1 VRSFLQVPKS
11 MDFTA
16 ARLNMVES
24 QLRTNRVVDTRLVEA
39 MAAVP
44 REAFLPAHLRAIA
57 YVDEDIALGG
67 GRYLMEP
74 MVFARLVQSAQ
85 LAPGARVLLVGSGCG
100 YGAAVLA
107 HMGMHVTALECD
119 AKLAA
124 AARAACAANGAASV
138 AAVEGPLEAGW
149 QAAAPFDAILF
160 EGGIGD
166 LPPAFA
172 TQVGEGGR
180 LLAVVAL
187 SDRFGPERQGK
198 ATLWQKFAGSLTA
211 RTLFDAATPLLPGML
226 REPGFVF

>member
-1 VRSFLQVPKS
+1 
-11 MDFTA
+11 MDFAA

-44 REAFLPAHLRAIA
+44 REAFLPPHLRAIA
-57 YVDEDIALGG
+57 YVDEDISLGG
-67 GRYLMEP
+67 GRALMEP

-85 LAPGARVLLVGSGCG
+85 LAANARVLLVGSGCG
-100 YGAAVLA
+100 YGSAVLA

-138 AAVEGPLEAGW
+138 ATVEGKLEAGW
-149 QAAAPFDAILF
+149 PAAAPYDAVLF

-166 LPPAFA
+166 LPSAFA
-172 TQVGEGGR
+172 AQVGEGGR
-180 LLAVVAL
+180 LLAVVVP
-187 SDRFGPERQGK
+187 PEHQGK
-198 ATLWQKFAGSLTA
+198 ATLWQKFAASLTA
-211 RTLFDAATPLLPGML
+211 RSLFDAATPLLPGMA

>member
-1 VRSFLQVPKS
+1 
-11 MDFTA
+11 MDFAA

-44 REAFLPAHLRAIA
+44 REAFLPSQLRAIA
-57 YVDEDIALGG
+57 YVDEDIALGN

-85 LAPGARVLLVGSGCG
+85 MAQGARVLLVGSGCG

-107 HMGMHVTALECD
+107 HMGMHVTALESD
-119 AKLAA
+119 AGLAA
-124 AARAACAANGAASV
+124 AARAACAANDAASV
-138 AAVEGPLEAGW
+138 TTVEGPLESGW
-149 QAAAPFDAILF
+149 PAAVPYDAVLF

-166 LPPAFA
+166 LPPAYA
-172 TQVGEGGR
+172 AQVGEGGR
-180 LLAVVAL
+180 LLAVVAP
-187 SDRFGPERQGK
+187 PERQGK
-198 ATLWQKFAGSLTA
+198 ATLWQKFSSSLTA
-211 RTLFDAATPLLPGML
+211 RVLFDAATPLLPGMA

>member
-1 VRSFLQVPKS
+1 
-11 MDFTA
+11 MDFSA

-24 QLRTNRVVDTRLVEA
+24 QLRTNRVVDSRLVEA

-57 YVDEDIALGG
+57 YVDEDIALGS
-67 GRYLMEP
+67 GRFLMEP

-85 LAPGARVLLVGSGCG
+85 LTPGARVLLVGSGCG

-107 HMGMHVTALECD
+107 HMGAHVTALESD
-119 AKLAA
+119 AKIAA
-124 AARAACAANGAASV
+124 AARTACAANGAGAV
-138 AAVEGPLEAGW
+138 ATVEGPMESGWPAG
-149 QAAAPFDAILF
+149 APYDVVLF

-172 TQVGEGGR
+172 AQMGEGGR
-180 LLAVVAL
+180 LLAVVTP
-187 SDRFGPERQGK
+187 PERQGK

-211 RTLFDAATPLLPGML
+211 RTLFDAATPLLPGMA

>member
-11 MDFTA
+11 MDFAA

-24 QLRTNRVVDTRLVEA
+24 QLRTNRVIDTRLVEA

-44 REAFLPAHLRAIA
+44 REAFLPSHLRAIA

-85 LAPGARVLLVGSGCG
+85 LAQGARVLLVGSGCG

-107 HMGMHVTALECD
+107 HMGLNVTALECD
-119 AKLAA
+119 ANLAA
-124 AARAACAANGAASV
+124 AARTACAVNGAGAV
-138 AAVEGPLEAGW
+138 ATVQGPLESGW
-149 QAAAPFDAILF
+149 PSAAPYDAVLF

-172 TQVGEGGR
+172 AQVGEGGR
-180 LLAVVAL
+180 LLAVLAP
-187 SDRFGPERQGK
+187 PEHQGK

-211 RTLFDAATPLLPGML
+211 RSLFDAATPLLPGMA

>member
-1 VRSFLQVPKS
+1 
-11 MDFTA
+11 MDFAA

-44 REAFLPAHLRAIA
+44 REAFLPSQLRAIA
-57 YVDEDIALGG
+57 YVDEDIALGN

-85 LAPGARVLLVGSGCG
+85 LAQGARVLLVGSGCG

-107 HMGMHVTALECD
+107 HMGMRVTALECE

-138 AAVEGPLEAGW
+138 TMVEGPLEAGW
-149 QAAAPFDAILF
+149 PAAAPYDVVLF

-166 LPPAFA
+166 LPPAYA
-172 TQVGEGGR
+172 AQTGEGGR
-180 LLAVVAL
+180 LLAVVAP
-187 SDRFGPERQGK
+187 PERQGK
-198 ATLWQKFAGSLTA
+198 ATLWQKFAGSLTG

>member
-1 VRSFLQVPKS
+1 LQVPKS
-11 MDFTA
+11 MDFAA

-24 QLRTNRVVDTRLVEA
+24 QLRTNRVVDPRLVEA
-39 MAAVP
+39 MASVP
-44 REAFLPAHLRAIA
+44 REAFLPVHLRVIA

-67 GRYLMEP
+67 GRYLLEP
-74 MVFARLVQSAQ
+74 MIFARLVQSAQ

-107 HMGMHVTALECD
+107 HMGARVTALECD
-119 AKLAA
+119 AKLAV
-124 AARAACAANGAASV
+124 AARAACIANGASAV
-138 AAVEGPLEAGW
+138 ATIEGPLSSGW
-149 QAAAPFDAILF
+149 PAAAPYDAILF

-172 TQVGEGGR
+172 AQLGEGGR
-180 LLAVVAL
+180 LLAVVV
-187 SDRFGPERQGK
+187 SPESQGPERQGK

-211 RTLFDAATPLLPGML
+211 RTLFDAATPLLPGMA